1 MTPIKIIGDAL
12 QALPAPARKTLYT
25 ILALVGVG
33 LAVCDA
39 LGVNDLGPVALDQA
53 LQAYAYLSPAIGAI
67 AVANVGRPV
76 QAEEVELADF
86 DEDVDLSSFE
96 PVGLVSDVYGE
107 ATI

>member
-1 MTPIKIIGDAL
+1 MSPLKVLSDAL

-33 LAVCDA
+33 LALCDA
-39 LGVNDLGPVALDQA
+39 LGVQEIGPVALDQA

-76 QAEEVELADF
+76 EPEAVELTGY
-86 DEDVDLSSFE
+86 DEDVDLTSFE

-107 ATI
+107 APA